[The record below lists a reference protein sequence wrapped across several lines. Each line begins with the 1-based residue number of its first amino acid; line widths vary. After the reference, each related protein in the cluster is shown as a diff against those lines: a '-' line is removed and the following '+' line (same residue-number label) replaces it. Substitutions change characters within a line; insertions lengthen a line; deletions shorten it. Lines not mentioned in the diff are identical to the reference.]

1 MPWAW
6 ASGKSMM
13 KDGKPDLLNADVKS
27 AVEYVKSLYDA
38 GVIAPGAFNMKEQDK
53 VEEFTNGRV
62 GMMFDT
68 LAHINLIRE
77 RNPELNFSV
86 AAAPAEDSYTGERGI
101 TYASWGIGI
110 AENSEHKAEAWK
122 LVEFLMSQDINAKL
136 ATIANAFPGNA
147 NAAPDLSKSDPLFSD
162 AFKVY
167 QAGHPANEFVGLP
180 VAEDLMRSF
189 DEEFQLMLDGDQTV
203 DEMLANAQA
212 AWEKEF

>member
-1 MPWAW
+1 
-6 ASGKSMM
+6 
-13 KDGKPDLLNADVKS
+13 
-27 AVEYVKSLYDA
+27 
-38 GVIAPGAFNMKEQDK
+38 
-53 VEEFTNGRV
+53 
-62 GMMFDT
+62 
-68 LAHINLIRE
+68 
-77 RNPELNFSV
+77 
-86 AAAPAEDSYTGERGI
+86 
-101 TYASWGIGI
+101 
-110 AENSEHKAEAWK
+110 
-122 LVEFLMSQDINAKL
+122 MSQDINAKL